1 VGARIVRSVIKFR
14 TRRPPEIAGEKG
26 QPGSQETTKEIEI
39 HSDFLDSWFPDSGQ
53 KNPDVGNFN
62 EHTVN
67 GLLPQAADPE
77 DEAWQTPNWHKLCNS
92 DRGVFTPRHRELE
105 RPLVV
110 HLTRMA
116 GLLTLFGGIVL
127 LIAASPAI
135 GVAVVLLSALYFAL
149 AEIISYLAVIAH
161 NSRGPESFFED
172 EEIQDEVDVTSR

>member
-1 VGARIVRSVIKFR
+1 MAARIVRSVIKFR
-14 TRRPPEIAGEKG
+14 THRPPEIAGEKG
-26 QPGSQETTKEIEI
+26 KPGSEETTKEIEI

-62 EHTVN
+62 DHTVN
-67 GLLPQAADPE
+67 GLLPQAVDPE

-92 DRGVFTPRHRELE
+92 DRRVFTPRHRELE

-116 GLLTLFGGIVL
+116 GLLTFFGGIVL

-161 NSRGPESFFED
+161 NWRGPESFFED